1 MLKVFGLLIAIV
13 VLPAVAV
20 AAEPAR
26 DAVGQMLHAAESGDP
41 AALATVQKQHA
52 LLQKTRPNDPQAEY
66 AYAVALVGLNR
77 AAEALPLLER
87 YVRDQ
92 PDDLAAARVRIWTE
106 LQLKRNVAAL
116 EHCEALAQRA
126 AAPGQPAT
134 TVAETEVAEAA
145 KFLGT
150 AVGYLELQAGGDK
163 KARQA
168 AKNRVLALVGRRHLE
183 SFDEGRK
190 VVLDRVA
197 EFQAEQQAR
206 EQRELAK
213 REARESQTSLAL
225 DQSRQ
230 HMAKSDELVQ
240 SGAENVRDAERQF
253 EVLRG
258 QLASLQNDRTLL
270 TNQIMFTQSR
280 LMELQAQVPTQPGQ
294 QPRGIPIDRSALMT
308 NAAITLAAL
317 NKQAFDMDRRILDL
331 RARVGEV
338 SQQGAQGSQSVAS
351 GEASLRKAEKK
362 ANALE
367 KQLLQIEREKARQ
380 AAKLT
385 PQMRMLKN
393 YLPNPFAQE
402 RDRVSGWF

>member
-1 MLKVFGLLIAIV
+1 MLRTLGLLIALL
-13 VLPAVAV
+13 VLPALAA
-20 AAEPAR
+20 AAEPVR
-26 DAVGQMLHAAESGDP
+26 DAVDQMFVAAKRTDA
-41 AALATVQKQHA
+41 AALATVQKQYAH
-52 LLQKTRPNDPQAEY
+52 LRKTLPNDSRADY
-66 AYAVALVGLNR
+66 AYALALVGLNR
-77 AAEALPLLER
+77 AGDALPLLER
-87 YVRDQ
+87 YVARQ
-92 PDDLAAARVRIWTE
+92 PDDLAAARTRIWAE
-106 LQLKRNVAAL
+106 LQLRRNAAAL
-116 EHCEALAQRA
+116 EHSLALAERLAASKLPA
-126 AAPGQPAT
+126 AALDDT
-134 TVAETEVAEAA
+134 A

-150 AVGYLELQAGGDK
+150 AVGYLELQVGGDE

-168 AKNRVLALVGRRHLE
+168 AKNRILALVGKRHLE

-197 EFQAEQQAR
+197 ELQAEQQAR

-213 REARESQTSLAL
+213 REAKESQTSLAL

-258 QLASLQNDRTLL
+258 QLASLQNDRILL
-270 TNQIMFTQSR
+270 TNQIMFTQTR
-280 LMELQAQVPTQPGQ
+280 LMELQAQVSAQPGQ
-294 QPRGIPIDRSALMT
+294 QPRGIPINTSALMT
-308 NAAITLAAL
+308 NATVTLAAL

-338 SQQGAQGSQSVAS
+338 AQQGTQGSQTVAS

-367 KQLLQIEREKARQ
+367 KQLLQIEREKAKQ
-380 AAKLT
+380 ASKLT

-393 YLPNPFAQE
+393 YLPNPFAEE
-402 RDRVSGWF
+402 RGRVTGWF

>member
-1 MLKVFGLLIAIV
+1 M
-13 VLPAVAV
+13 P
-20 AAEPAR
+20 
-26 DAVGQMLHAAESGDP
+26 
-41 AALATVQKQHA
+41 
-52 LLQKTRPNDPQAEY
+52 
-66 AYAVALVGLNR
+66 
-77 AAEALPLLER
+77 
-87 YVRDQ
+87 
-92 PDDLAAARVRIWTE
+92 
-106 LQLKRNVAAL
+106 
-116 EHCEALAQRA
+116 
-126 AAPGQPAT
+126 
-134 TVAETEVAEAA
+134 EAA

-150 AVGYLELQAGGDK
+150 AISYLELQAGGDQ

-168 AKNRVLALVGRRHLE
+168 AKNRILALIGKRHLE
-183 SFDEGRK
+183 SFDAGRK

-213 REARESQTSLAL
+213 RNAKENQTSLAL

-230 HMAKSDELVQ
+230 HMAKSDEIVQ

-270 TNQIMFTQSR
+270 STQIMITQTR
-280 LMELQAQVPTQPGQ
+280 LMELQAQVPTQRG
-294 QPRGIPIDRSALMT
+294 QPRGVPIDTAALMT
-308 NAAITLAAL
+308 NVAITLAAL
-317 NKQAFDMDRRILDL
+317 NKQAFDMDRRIIAL

-338 SQQGAQGSQSVAS
+338 AQQGTQGSQTVAS

-402 RDRVSGWF
+402 RDRVAAWF